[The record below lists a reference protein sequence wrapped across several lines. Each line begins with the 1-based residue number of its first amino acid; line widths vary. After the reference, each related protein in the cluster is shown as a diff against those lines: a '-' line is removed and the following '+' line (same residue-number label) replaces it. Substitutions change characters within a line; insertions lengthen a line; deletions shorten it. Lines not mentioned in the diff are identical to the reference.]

1 MTVAS
6 TNSRVSFAGDGVT
19 VALPVSFYFQQ
30 SADLIV
36 KLYDTATGTVTDQT
50 LTTHYTISTA
60 TDADFGW
67 PNGATV
73 TMVTAAPTGTNV
85 VIYRDPAALQELQIP
100 TSGQLP
106 SKPIE
111 AQLDLTTMQVQRVKD
126 VAERSVALPDGFGGT
141 FDPALPS
148 TVALSPG
155 SSLVINSAGTGFD
168 LGPDTTQIAAA
179 AAAAAAA
186 STYAWYGSNGGT
198 SNALTLTPATALTSY
213 ATGQRFAFLATTTNT
228 TAATLN
234 ISALGVKTIVRQTG
248 TALAAGDIT
257 SGRVYTVT
265 YDGTNFAIQELTS
278 LEDASIVNAKL
289 ADAAVSRNKLDTSTT
304 QNAKQFDNVTMGI
317 SFASNAA
324 TISAFSKAG
333 TSCSATDYAN
343 ISFRS
348 ATLGSGVFVTRKLSA
363 ALSTVISSG
372 STGGFTSAV
381 SGRLHI
387 ALIDNA
393 GTLEL
398 AWCGTQLFDES
409 ALITTTAEGGAGG
422 ADSRTTIY
430 STTARSNVACR
441 YIGFMDLTQAT
452 AGTWVTAPSKI
463 MVTGAMPYPKRKV
476 LHLTTGNGH
485 GSSGTFVRR
494 LTTTVEN
501 SGADVW
507 TYTDS
512 STAGMS
518 VTILEEGWYKGSASD
533 LRSTNTPEVSITK
546 NASNLA
552 VGPTTLTNGTILGTA
567 MAPTNTWAHV
577 SWSDYLYVGDVIRM
591 QDTAGNDDTT
601 VRTIFRMMK
610 VG

>member
-36 KLYDTATGTVTDQT
+36 KLYNTATGAVTDQT

-126 VAERSVALPDGFGGT
+126 VADRSVSLPDGFGGT
-141 FDPALPS
+141 FNPALPS
-148 TVALSPG
+148 TVSLSPG

-186 STYAWYGSNGGT
+186 STYAWYGSNGG
-198 SNALTLTPATALTSY
+198 SANALTLTPSTALTGY

-234 ISALGVKTIVRQTG
+234 ISALGVKTIVSQKG
-248 TALAAGDIT
+248 AALIAGDIT

-265 YDGTNFAIQELTS
+265 YDGTNFTLQEVS
-278 LEDASIVNAKL
+278 ALEDAIVT
-289 ADAAVSRNKLDTSTT
+289 RNKLDTSTT
-304 QNAKQFDNVTMGI
+304 QNAKQFDNVTLGI
-317 SFASNAA
+317 SFAANAA
-324 TISAFSKAG
+324 TISVFSKAG

-348 ATLGSGVFVTRKLSA
+348 ATLGSAVFVTRKLSA

-372 STGGFTSAV
+372 STAGFTSAV
-381 SGRLHI
+381 SGRLHF

-409 ALITTTAEGGAGG
+409 ALVTTTAEGGAGA

-441 YIGFMDLTQAT
+441 YLGYFDLTQAT

-463 MVTGAMPYPKRKV
+463 MVTGAVPYPKRKI
-476 LHLTTGNGH
+476 LHLTSGNGH

-512 STAGMS
+512 STNGMS

-533 LRSTNTPEVSITK
+533 SRSGNTPELIITK
-546 NASNLA
+546 NASSLS
-552 VGPTTLTNGTILGTA
+552 VGPFTLTNGTCLA
-567 MAPTNTWAHV
+567 DSFAPTNTWAHV

-591 QDTAGNDDTT
+591 QDGSSNDDTT
-601 VRTIFRMMK
+601 IRTIFRMMK
-610 VG
+610 MG